1 MPTETISQLPAFLQ
15 YGALGLCALILGA
28 WFWSVMAFVRVME
41 KALDVIPSLTVTV
54 NDLRDEV
61 QTGNQTS
68 NQIRDRMLQWECPFR
83 HQHAQQPAA

>member
-1 MPTETISQLPAFLQ
+1 VPPETISELPAFLQ

-41 KALDVIPSLTVTV
+41 KALDVIPGLTVGV
-54 NDLRDEV
+54 NKLRDEV
-61 QTGNQTS
+61 ETGNQTS

-83 HQHAQQPAA
+83 HEHVQQPAV